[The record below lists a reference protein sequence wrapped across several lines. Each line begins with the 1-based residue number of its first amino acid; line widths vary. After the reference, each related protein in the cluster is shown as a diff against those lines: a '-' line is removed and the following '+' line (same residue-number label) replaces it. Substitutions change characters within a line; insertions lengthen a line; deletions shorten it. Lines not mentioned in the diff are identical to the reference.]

1 MSGIQ
6 RCLALMLARTGVAE
20 DPEEGRKAVI
30 DTAAEL
36 LEVNFAVLDDGIW
49 QHRSDRVA
57 RCETEGLG
65 GPDGDRPEVDDASAA
80 HYLLSSYREAML
92 EHFLIGELMRTAWL
106 TNWRKPLEVYKPQ
119 VDAAG
124 VDVVL
129 VRDGVT
135 RPIQL
140 KTSKISGRA
149 SSVNVHTTLWQRP
162 RSCVIW
168 TWFDPETLE
177 LKEFFWLG
185 EPGRPLPPL
194 NELKVAKHTRGNA
207 QGEKGDRP
215 ALRVVEKKWFKRL
228 ASVEELFNELFGSLK

>member
-1 MSGIQ
+1 M
-6 RCLALMLARTGVAE
+6 
-20 DPEEGRKAVI
+20 
-30 DTAAEL
+30 
-36 LEVNFAVLDDGIW
+36 
-49 QHRSDRVA
+49 
-57 RCETEGLG
+57 
-65 GPDGDRPEVDDASAA
+65 
-80 HYLLSSYREAML
+80 
-92 EHFLIGELMRTAWL
+92 
-106 TNWRKPLEVYKPQ
+106 
-119 VDAAG
+119 
-124 VDVVL
+124 
-129 VRDGVT
+129 
-135 RPIQL
+135 
-140 KTSKISGRA
+140 
-149 SSVNVHTTLWQRP
+149 NVHTTLWQRP